1 MANNQRLFATLP
13 RRLKASIIDGIIL
26 LSLFIISL
34 LAIGAVIDN
43 ETVLKPIAILAPVL
57 LIEPLLI
64 TYLGFTIGQY
74 IFGIQVVRVTGHSK
88 CPLLVSFVRFYTKIL
103 LGSLSL
109 VYMLFSKSR
118 QAIHDHLAK
127 TIVVLSKR
135 KLEMTPEFAEHG
147 ESEQILEEE
156 YTYPTP
162 IRRFGLFVLWYV
174 VVSIVFGIL
183 IEAVALLTVPE
194 YSIDTDKLPE
204 SIDTASGF
212 VLSIL
217 FFVLAVLAAKGYL
230 PGAKRKRKELG
241 DSATV

>member
-1 MANNQRLFATLP
+1 
-13 RRLKASIIDGIIL
+13 
-26 LSLFIISL
+26 
-34 LAIGAVIDN
+34 
-43 ETVLKPIAILAPVL
+43 
-57 LIEPLLI
+57 
-64 TYLGFTIGQY
+64 
-74 IFGIQVVRVTGHSK
+74 
-88 CPLLVSFVRFYTKIL
+88 
-103 LGSLSL
+103 
-109 VYMLFSKSR
+109 
-118 QAIHDHLAK
+118 
-127 TIVVLSKR
+127 
-135 KLEMTPEFAEHG
+135 MTPEFAEHG

-162 IRRFGLFVLWYV
+162 IRRFGLFILWYV

-241 DSATV
+241 DSVTV